1 MNIYIHLYVQVSLM
15 LLNIM
20 RKELQDELKRR
31 KVKLK
36 RDTARKAKA
45 VRRAL
50 KFEEKRAAM
59 EVLGIVIEEK
69 DVAYE
74 LDKDLNEEPENQDDE
89 DNPDS
94 ASFNYHKTEPSEWKY

>member
-1 MNIYIHLYVQVSLM
+1 
-15 LLNIM
+15 M

-31 KVKLK
+31 KIKLK

-69 DVAYE
+69 DVADE
-74 LDKDLNEEPENQDDE
+74 LDKDLNEEPESQDEE

-94 ASFNYHKTEPSEWKY
+94 TSFNYHKTGPSEWNY